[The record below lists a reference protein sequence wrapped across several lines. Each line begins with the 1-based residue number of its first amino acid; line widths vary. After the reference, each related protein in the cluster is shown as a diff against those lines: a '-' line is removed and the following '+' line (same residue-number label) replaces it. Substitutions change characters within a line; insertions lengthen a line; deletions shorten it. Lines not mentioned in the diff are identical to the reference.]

1 MGNPAMPHGN
11 NSKQNQSHNETEHVE
26 YTAVE
31 PVAKHHRNVGFT
43 DMTATWI
50 GANANSGTWLVGG
63 VVVGTAFAGAAFT
76 GALTVT
82 IVANI
87 IAYIIVALVGFIG
100 FKVGTATV
108 ALTRPSFG
116 IRGSYLPSALNSLQF
131 LGWAAVNTFIAA
143 TSMTYL
149 AHGWL
154 GVPSLSDPGG
164 SLTMIVSIL
173 IICALQFGAVTYGH
187 SSVKLFEKFG
197 VILILILGIWE
208 TVVIFQQFSWHE
220 LVTWTAPQGH
230 TMAFGSAL
238 DRMAAF
244 SFLWAPAIAEFTR
257 YAKSRTT
264 STIAPMVG
272 ANIGLFWFAFVG
284 MIGAIGVAIT
294 TGVYDPDNSD
304 PSTIISKLGLGPL
317 ALIVI
322 ILTVVTTNA
331 IVLLSS
337 GLSIN
342 NITRKIKPVN
352 AVKLVAVLAFF
363 ISLSPLL
370 SESFVD
376 LFQTFLDGIGLV
388 FGPIISILITDFY
401 FVRRRRYETEMLD
414 AQRGPYWY
422 FKGFHVSALFAWLVG
437 IVFYFIFHNF
447 GIFTQALGGIYPSF
461 VLSGLVYY
469 IVVKLF
475 AGTDKS
481 ALRPGESITH
491 QDAGS
496 SRDSVTLRG

>member
-1 MGNPAMPHGN
+1 MPNGKT
-11 NSKQNQSHNETEHVE
+11 SKQNQSTTETEHVE

-31 PVAKHHRNVGFT
+31 PVAPQHRNVGFT

-82 IVANI
+82 IIANI
-87 IAYIIVALVGFIG
+87 IAYVIVALVGFIG
-100 FKVGTATV
+100 YKVGTATV

-131 LGWAAVNTFIAA
+131 IGWAAVNTFIAA
-143 TSMTYL
+143 TSMAYL
-149 AHGWL
+149 AHDWL
-154 GVPSLSDPGG
+154 HVPALKDPGG

-173 IICALQFGAVTYGH
+173 IICILQFAAVTYGH
-187 SSVKLFEKFG
+187 SSVKLFEKIG
-197 VILILILGIWE
+197 VVLILILGIWE
-208 TVVIFQQFSWHE
+208 TVVIFQQYSWHE
-220 LVTWTAPQGH
+220 LVTWVAPHGES
-230 TMAFGSAL
+230 MAFGTAI

-257 YAKSRTT
+257 YAKSRAT
-264 STIAPMVG
+264 STVAPMIG

-284 MIGAIGVAIT
+284 MIGAIGVAIS

-342 NITRKIKPVN
+342 NITQKIKPIN
-352 AVKLVAVLAFF
+352 AVRVVAIAAFF
-363 ISLSPLL
+363 IALTPLL
-370 SESFVD
+370 SGSFVD
-376 LFQTFLDGIGLV
+376 LFQSFLDGIGLV
-388 FGPIISILITDFY
+388 FGPIIAILITDFY
-401 FVRRRRYETEMLD
+401 FVHSRSYEKDMLD
-414 AQRGPYWY
+414 TKNGPYWFY
-422 FKGFHVSALFAWLVG
+422 RGFNPRALFAWLAG
-437 IVFYFIFHNF
+437 IVFYFVFHNF
-447 GIFTQALGGIYPSF
+447 GIFTDALGGIYPAFVVSGVVYFIIAKSF
-461 VLSGLVYY
+461 QSKQPG
-469 IVVKLF
+469 
-475 AGTDKS
+475 S
-481 ALRPGESITH
+481 ANTKHLEM
-491 QDAGS
+491 
-496 SRDSVTLRG
+496 SV